1 MLKTYLYNLKTAK
14 KDGVKST
21 GNGFKSGYKGKIG
34 ISPTNFYIKNGNKP
48 LDNLFENVKDG
59 VYITE
64 MSGLHAGVNNISGD
78 FSVLAS
84 GYLIENGKKSKAVEQ
99 ITIAGNFY
107 NMMLNVKDIANDLKF
122 ALNGIGS
129 PSIFVGELSVS
140 GE

>member
-1 MLKTYLYNLKTAK
+1 
-14 KDGVKST
+14 
-21 GNGFKSGYKGKIG
+21 
-34 ISPTNFYIKNGNKP
+34 
-48 LDNLFENVKDG
+48 
-59 VYITE
+59 